1 VDPEFAILLDTTAI
15 SCIAVDMPDLIIPY
29 IINPF

>member
-1 VDPEFAILLDTTAI
+1 LLETTAI

>member
-1 VDPEFAILLDTTAI
+1 LLETTAI

-29 IINPF
+29 IVNPF